1 MYSHIIGPS
10 LDLLVQAMLV
20 LVPEWR
26 IANQQDI
33 QDDPWEEVTCFDIQ
47 DDLNEYLT
55 SRVKFKG

>member
-1 MYSHIIGPS
+1 MYSHVIGPS

-20 LVPEWR
+20 LVPEGR

-47 DDLNEYLT
+47 DYLNGYLN
-55 SRVKFKG
+55 